1 MLMIL
6 VWLKFIV
13 CAAIIF
19 FAGSKLTKYGD
30 AIAHKTGLSHAWV
43 GLVLLAFVTSLPEL
57 ANGLSA
63 VTLARIPDL
72 AMGDLLGA
80 CMINMFSLAML
91 DLIWGLRG
99 RKSIFIKFQES
110 NLIST
115 LFGVVILLVV
125 SIALALSRFVFD
137 FTVLG
142 ISIYSFVIIGVY
154 LLALKALGKH
164 REDEGLEQEEYSN
177 VSDIK
182 IYSIFVFAALVVIG
196 AGAWLPF
203 IGSEIVEVMGW
214 GKTFVAVLFIAIA
227 TTLPELTV
235 SFSAL
240 RLGERGMAIGNLVGS
255 NIFNIAIIF
264 LVDIF
269 HQPGSFISAVSFNMI
284 YVALCGA
291 VLMGIAYITLR
302 KKITNHIPSVI
313 IVLIYLLSMFFLF
326 RTGVLS

>member
-1 MLMIL
+1 MII
-6 VWLKFIV
+6 VWLKFLI
-13 CAAIIF
+13 CAAIIY

-43 GLVLLAFVTSLPEL
+43 GIVLLAAVTSLPEL

-63 VTLARIPDL
+63 VTLAKIPDL

-110 NLIST
+110 NLISA
-115 LFGVVILLVV
+115 LFGVIILLVV
-125 SIALALSRFVFD
+125 SVSLALSRFVFD
-137 FTVLG
+137 FTIFG
-142 ISIYSFVIIGVY
+142 ISIYSFAVLGIY
-154 LLALKALGKH
+154 LLTVKVLGQH
-164 REDEGLEQEEYSN
+164 MGAEEVKEVKYAQIS
-177 VSDIK
+177 SIK
-182 IYSIFVFAALVVIG
+182 VYSIFLTCALIVIG

-203 IGSEIVEVMGW
+203 IGSEIVTIMGW

-269 HQPGSFISAVSFNMI
+269 YQPGSFISAVSFNMI
-284 YVALCGA
+284 YAAICGT
-291 VLMGIAYITLR
+291 VLMGIAYIALR
-302 KKITNHIPSVI
+302 KKITNHVPSI
-313 IVLIYLLSMFFLF
+313 IIILIYLLSMFFLF
-326 RTGVLS
+326 GTGVLS